1 MAPKKSTTT
10 KKTAGTA
17 ASHGSYMDMIKEAI
31 INLKDRQ
38 GSSRQ
43 AIKKYVMANND
54 LGNATES
61 AISSNLNRALLKG
74 SENGTFTRPKGNSGP
89 VKLAGPKPSA
99 TTTKAPAK
107 AKAST
112 AKTTK
117 ATTATTKKAP
127 AKKTAAAAKKT
138 TTTKKAPAKTATAVK
153 TKTTKAK
160 ATAPAPAV
168 EDKKT
173 VVLTKTKSGRASKG
187 PKQEEK
193 AKVTKRKAPAKKATP
208 KKTATPKTKA

>member
-1 MAPKKSTTT
+1 MAPKKATTT
-10 KKTAGTA
+10 KKTASTA
-17 ASHGSYMDMIKEAI
+17 ASHGSYLDMIKEAI

-89 VKLAGPKPSA
+89 VKLAGPKPTA

-107 AKAST
+107 AKATT
-112 AKTTK
+112 AKTPK
-117 ATTATTKKAP
+117 AATPPTKKAP

-138 TTTKKAPAKTATAVK
+138 TPTKKAPAKKATA
-153 TKTTKAK
+153 TKAK

-168 EDKKT
+168 EEKKT